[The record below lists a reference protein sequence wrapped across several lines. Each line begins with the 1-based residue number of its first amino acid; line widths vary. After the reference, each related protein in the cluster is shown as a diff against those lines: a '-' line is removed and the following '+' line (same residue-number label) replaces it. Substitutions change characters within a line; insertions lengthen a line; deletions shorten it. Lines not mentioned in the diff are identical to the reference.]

1 MLTVKGII
9 IRVVDYKEK
18 DRLLTIA
25 ALDKGLICVN
35 AKGAR
40 GEKAKLKGYV
50 NLLTFGDFHLTQ
62 AKTGYILR
70 GVDCKESFFNL
81 WTDTAK
87 YSAGILCIELFEK
100 IAREQDDINSEITLL
115 LNALKDINYGN
126 NYALLYALK
135 FMAITMSDL
144 GIEYKEITKYD
155 VDIYEL
161 INKLVKNNANIDD
174 IAYSEN
180 NVKKG
185 IQLLNLLLKN
195 AVNINLRVIPQILKT
210 I

>member
-1 MLTVKGII
+1 
-9 IRVVDYKEK
+9 
-18 DRLLTIA
+18 
-25 ALDKGLICVN
+25 
-35 AKGAR
+35 
-40 GEKAKLKGYV
+40 
-50 NLLTFGDFHLTQ
+50 
-62 AKTGYILR
+62 
-70 GVDCKESFFNL
+70 
-81 WTDTAK
+81 
-87 YSAGILCIELFEK
+87 
-100 IAREQDDINSEITLL
+100 
-115 LNALKDINYGN
+115 
-126 NYALLYALK
+126 
-135 FMAITMSDL
+135 MSDL